1 MLRAQA
7 QVAREAAAGDG
18 AAQLGS
24 VVLVGSEGRVRGRV
38 RVWARVRVRARLSK
52 PRPVPLLL
60 PFSHPNSAT
69 NPDPHPHLHSH
80 LSTDPNPNSFPS
92 PNPTQV
98 DSAKSPAKNAD
109 GKLRALVRGS
119 TPAQRP
125 APPPRTVGG
134 GQTHR
139 ARIGL
144 EDLDLC
150 GLAQQARA
158 PSLTLA
164 RTLALAL
171 VRTRTQP

>member
-1 MLRAQA
+1 M
-7 QVAREAAAGDG
+7 
-18 AAQLGS
+18 
-24 VVLVGSEGRVRGRV
+24 
-38 RVWARVRVRARLSK
+38 
-52 PRPVPLLL
+52 
-60 PFSHPNSAT
+60 
-69 NPDPHPHLHSH
+69 
-80 LSTDPNPNSFPS
+80 
-92 PNPTQV
+92 

-171 VRTRTQP
+171 ARTRTLTQTLALALTLTRIRNLALALALTLTLAPVLFSQPSPSPQTYPFPYAYPYPSQPQVAPGRRTVLVAKHLCGVATDYALNLTLTLTLTLPLT